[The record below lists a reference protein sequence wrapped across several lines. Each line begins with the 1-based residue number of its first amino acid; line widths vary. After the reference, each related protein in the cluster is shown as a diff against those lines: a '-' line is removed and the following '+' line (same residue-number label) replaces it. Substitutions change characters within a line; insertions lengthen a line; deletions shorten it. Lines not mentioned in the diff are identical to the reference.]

1 MFNELLEVTREFLK
15 KVITSRLFALAV
27 IFTLMFIGLICK
39 LFRMQILDGSSYQE
53 SYMQRTEKLV
63 TTPGTRGNIYD
74 RNGNLLLIISWL
86 MQLPF
91 RTWEIIQRQLT
102 AMP

>member
-39 LFRMQILDGSSYQE
+39 LFRMQILDGSSYQD
-53 SYMQRTEKLV
+53 S
-63 TTPGTRGNIYD
+63 
-74 RNGNLLLIISWL
+74 
-86 MQLPF
+86 F
-91 RTWEIIQRQLT
+91 
-102 AMP
+102 